1 MMLLL
6 LAGTF
11 EARTLAQSLA
21 DEKIPAIA
29 SLAGA
34 TRDPARLPIPTRL
47 GGFGGGPAFETYL
60 KDNKIT
66 AIVDATHPFADKISA
81 RTAML
86 AAKHGLP
93 YLQVMRPPWKAQPG
107 DRWTSVEH
115 EEDAARLIPTGAT
128 VFLAAGRKNL
138 ERFENLSG
146 RRLICRQIDPT
157 DTPFPFRGGQYHLG
171 RPPFSVPAEVAL
183 FSRLKVDWLV
193 VKNSGGTASA
203 AKLKAAR
210 QLRMPVVM
218 IERPTP
224 VHENMA
230 HTPEQAMEWVR
241 GLT

>member
-6 LAGTF
+6 LAGTA
-11 EARTLAQSLA
+11 EARTISQSLA
-21 DEKIPAIA
+21 DENIPAIA

-66 AIVDATHPFADKISA
+66 AIVDATHPFADQISA

-107 DRWTSVEH
+107 DRWTSVER

-128 VFLAAGRKNL
+128 VFLATGRKNL
-138 ERFENLSG
+138 ARFENLTG
-146 RRLICRQIDPT
+146 RRLICRRIDPP
-157 DTPFPFRGGQYHLG
+157 DNPFPFRGGQYHLG
-171 RPPFSVPAEVAL
+171 KPPFSVPDEVAL
-183 FSRLKVDWLV
+183 FSRLGVEWLV
-193 VKNSGGTASA
+193 VKNAGGTVSA
-203 AKLKAAR
+203 TKLIAAR
-210 QLRMPVVM
+210 QLSMPVVM
-218 IERPTP
+218 VERPAP
-224 VHENMA
+224 AHENLA
-230 HTPEQAMEWVR
+230 HTPDQAMEWVR
-241 GLT
+241 ALT